1 MEQALGDNLSLSN
14 SREVVMKIFGAI
26 VAGVVV
32 AVLYYSWGLVWK
44 SVLVLAVL
52 GTVMSQVGH
61 AKDWREIF
69 TTAGTI
75 CLFAVVVASL
85 ILLLQLFIMS

>member
-1 MEQALGDNLSLSN
+1 
-14 SREVVMKIFGAI
+14 MKIIGAI
-26 VAGVVV
+26 LGGVAV

-44 SVLVLAVL
+44 SVLVLAIL
-52 GTVMSQVGH
+52 GTVMLQAGH

-75 CLFAVVVASL
+75 CLFIVVAATL
-85 ILLLQLFIMS
+85 FLLLQLFMG

>member
-1 MEQALGDNLSLSN
+1 
-14 SREVVMKIFGAI
+14 MKIFGAI
-26 VAGVVV
+26 VGGVVI
-32 AVLYYSWGLVWK
+32 AVLFYSWGLVWK

-52 GTVMSQVGH
+52 ATVMMQAGH

-75 CLFAVVVASL
+75 CLFAVVVESL
-85 ILLLQLFIMS
+85 ILLLKLFILS

>member
-1 MEQALGDNLSLSN
+1 
-14 SREVVMKIFGAI
+14 MKIIGAI
-26 VAGVVV
+26 VGGVVV
-32 AVLYYSWGLVWK
+32 AALYFYWGLVWK

-52 GTVMSQVGH
+52 GIVMIQAGH

-75 CLFAVVVASL
+75 CLFVVVVASL
-85 ILLLQLFIMS
+85 LLLLQLLMS

>member
-1 MEQALGDNLSLSN
+1 
-14 SREVVMKIFGAI
+14 MKIFGAI
-26 VAGVVV
+26 LGGVII
-32 AVLYYSWGLVWK
+32 AALYFSWGLVWK

-52 GTVMSQVGH
+52 GVVMSQVGH

-75 CLFAVVVASL
+75 CLFVVVAASL
-85 ILLLQLFIMS
+85 FLLLKLFVS